1 MEHSGLGSGEG
12 PGRSGQR
19 FAGQVAL
26 VTGASSGVGKSV
38 SLALA
43 EQGATV
49 YLVGRNEDRLAATQS
64 EAAARGGLALPHTAD
79 LTVDDD
85 LQGIADRIVAD
96 FGGLDV
102 LVHAAGVM
110 AGGTTA
116 AATISDLDR
125 QYRTNLRAPYGLTQ
139 LLLPALRERRGQVVF
154 INSTQGASAAPKA
167 GQYAASKHGLRAV
180 ADSLRAEV
188 NEHGVRVLT
197 ILLGQT
203 ATPMQQRLYEAEGRS
218 YHPDQLIQPRDVADM
233 VLGALAVPPTA
244 QVAEMTVL
252 PTTPPPEEAARRI
265 RTANSLRLIDPNVI
279 AASSLL
285 AETGF

>member
-1 MEHSGLGSGEG
+1 MAKRG
-12 PGRSGQR
+12 PAQEAQGRSGQG
-19 FAGQVAL
+19 FKAKVAL

-49 YLVGRNEDRLAATQS
+49 YLVGRDEDRLAGTQS
-64 EAAARGGLALPHTAD
+64 EATARGGLTLPHKAD

-85 LQGIADRIVAD
+85 LRGIADRIFAD

-102 LVHAAGVM
+102 LVHAAGVI
-110 AGGTTA
+110 AGGTTDV
-116 AATISDLDR
+116 ATMSDLDR

-139 LLLPALRERRGQVVF
+139 LLLPALRERQGQVVF
-154 INSTQGASAAPKA
+154 INSTQGASAAPSA

-203 ATPMQQRLYEAEGRS
+203 ATPMQQRLYEAEGRP
-218 YHPDQLIQPRDVADM
+218 YNAEVLIQPRDVADM

-252 PTTPPPEEAARRI
+252 PTTPPEEAPGNNGFR
-265 RTANSLRLIDPNVI
+265 NSLRLIDPNLI